1 MTKQEIEMNLL
12 QAFGLAWEGLTLN
25 KARSVLTTL
34 GVIIGVAAVIVMLAV
49 SAGAEAEIADQINA
63 LGANLIMVMPSFS
76 RGGFGEKAPGLEY
89 EDVEAIAQNVSGI
102 NGVSAEQSTIQDVK
116 GDGVTLES
124 VSIVGTTADFPDV
137 REYDVAEGRFLTDE
151 DIDRNSKVAVLG
163 SSIVEELFGEA
174 NPIGQQI
181 KIGSTSFTIV
191 GVMAEQGVV
200 GDTDFDGQVYIPITV
215 VFKNYTNNTLG
226 GDTVRIIYVSAE
238 SQEMMDG
245 VIAQVTSLL
254 CERRDVDPMSPDF
267 GIMTQNSIIDTQAS
281 TTEAF
286 RDLLAWVAG
295 VSLMVGGI
303 GIMNIMLVS
312 VTERTREI
320 GLRQALG
327 ARPRDVQM
335 QFLLEAIIL
344 SLAGGLIGVLCGV
357 GGSYLFNALGMMRA
371 ELVLVS
377 IPLAFAA
384 AAVVGIFFGYYPASK
399 AAQLEPIV
407 ALRRE

>member
-1 MTKQEIEMNLL
+1 MSLL
-12 QAFGLAWEGLTLN
+12 QTLGVAWEGLTLN
-25 KARSVLTTL
+25 KGRSVLTTL

-76 RGGFGEKAPGLEY
+76 RGGVGGGGPPALAYKDL
-89 EDVEAIAQNVSGI
+89 EAIAQNVSGI
-102 NGVSAEQSTIQDVK
+102 NGVSAEQSTTQDVK
-116 GDGVTLES
+116 AGGITLES
-124 VSIVGTTADFPDV
+124 VSIVGTTTDLPDV
-137 REYDVAEGRFLTDE
+137 REYDVAEGRFLTDQ
-151 DIDRNSKVAVLG
+151 DLDRTSKVVVLG
-163 SSIVEELFGEA
+163 YSVAEELFGDT
-174 NPIGQQI
+174 NPIGQQV
-181 KIGSTSFTIV
+181 KIASTNFTVV

-200 GDTDFDGQVYIPITV
+200 GSTDVDGQVYVPITV
-215 VFKNYTNNTLG
+215 VFKHFTDARLG
-226 GDTVRIIYVSAE
+226 DDKVRVIYVSAE
-238 SQEMMDG
+238 SQEAMDS
-245 VIAQVTSLL
+245 VIAQITTLL
-254 CERRDVDPMSPDF
+254 LERHDVDPTQPDF
-267 GIMTQNSIIDTQAS
+267 GIMTQDSIIDTQAS

-295 VSLMVGGI
+295 VSLVVGGI

-327 ARPRDVQM
+327 ARPRDVRL

-344 SLAGGLIGVLCGV
+344 SLMGGLIGVLGGV
-357 GGSYLFNALGMMRA
+357 GGSYLFDTLGTMRT
-371 ELVLVS
+371 VLVTES

-384 AAVVGIFFGYYPASK
+384 SAVVGIFFGYYPATK